1 MRPSLHPKAAL
12 ALWLT
17 LVLWLACMVVAPA
30 AAQQADTTE
39 HAGTSS
45 DSVTLEVSLDE
56 AIRRAIEVQP
66 AMVQARGEQRNAGAA
81 ERTARGA
88 FLPQVDADASRT
100 QASAN
105 RFSRETNQIVSGGS
119 SNKSYSAGLSLRL
132 DLFDGMRRFASLRA
146 ASAASNAA
154 SASLTNQGFQVTLQ
168 TTQVFYDALAR
179 EELVAV
185 ADAQVRRAAQQF
197 DISVHLLRAG
207 SATRSDSLRARVEL
221 GNARLALLQ
230 AQANLASARGN
241 LGRQIG
247 VDRPVRARPDSVLPA
262 PPDTTTLREEALR
275 SAPQVIQAEGQE
287 RAARARTTL
296 ARAQYWPTLSAT
308 YSNGYSGLQ
317 APWTGFDNYVN
328 NWNLRLTVT
337 WPLFDGFAREQAQ
350 VSANAARELA
360 EAQAADARRQV
371 NAQLTQQLATLTTA
385 LAQIDIA
392 RENVA
397 AATEDLRVLQER
409 YRLGASTILD
419 LLTSQANLTQAETN
433 LVQARFNYLIAR
445 AQVEALVGRTL

>member
-1 MRPSLHPKAAL
+1 MAPAGGTT
-12 ALWLT
+12 WT
-17 LVLWLACMVVAPA
+17 WTVLLACTVVSPA
-30 AAQQADTTE
+30 AAQQADTAA
-39 HAGTSS
+39 HG
-45 DSVTLEVSLDE
+45 DSVAAAAADSVAMEVTLDDAVH
-56 AIRRAIEVQP
+56 RALEVQP
-66 AMVQARGEQRNAGAA
+66 AMVQARGERRRAGAA
-81 ERTARGA
+81 ERTAHGA
-88 FLPQVDADASRT
+88 FLPTVDVNATRT
-100 QASAN
+100 QSSAN
-105 RFSRETNQIVSGGS
+105 RFNRETNQIVSGGA
-119 SNKSYSAGLSLRL
+119 SNKSYSGGLSLGL
-132 DLFDGMRRFASLRA
+132 DLFDGFRRFASLRA
-146 ASAASNAA
+146 ASASSSAA
-154 SASLTNQGFQVTLQ
+154 DASLVNERFLVTLQ
-168 TTQVFYDALAR
+168 TAQLFYDALAR

-185 ADAQVRRAAQQF
+185 AQAQVRRAAQQF

-230 AQANLASARGN
+230 AEADLATARGN

-247 VDRPVRARPDSVLPA
+247 LDRPVRATPDSTFPE

-275 SAPQVIQAEGQE
+275 TAPVVIQSEAQ
-287 RAARARTTL
+287 ANASRARVAL

-308 YSNGYSGLQ
+308 YSNGLSGLE
-317 APWTGFDNYVN
+317 APWTRFDSYVN
-328 NWNLRLTVT
+328 NWSLRLTVT

-350 VSANAARELA
+350 VDAGVARDLA
-360 EAQAADARRQV
+360 EAQAVDARRQV
-371 NAQLTQQLATLTTA
+371 NAQLTQQLAALRTA
-385 LAQIDIA
+385 RDQIDIA

-445 AQVEALVGRTL
+445 AQVEALVGRQL